1 MCRANALVAV
11 KRAGSGHL
19 GSSFSA
25 LDIVVHLLW
34 RELNVAQLGWD
45 DPDRDVFF
53 SSKGHDVPG
62 LYAALH
68 ALGVIPTE
76 RLLRLRRL
84 GGLDGHPDV
93 GVPGIEANSGSL
105 GMGLSKGRGM
115 AWGEAVPRAWRT
127 RRRDDGRRRAAG
139 GAELGGVRR
148 RFPPGRR
155 EPLGDRRPQR
165 AAVGSADGGDPR
177 ARRPRGQAARVRLA
191 RRDVRRARPRR
202 ARRRVRGHAR
212 DPGGHPEGARRPY
225 GQGARRLLHG
235 APDCRCAKAVAPI
248 AGTPARPT
256 TSTSAAPTTS

>member
-1 MCRANALVAV
+1 VPELTLIPRGEFDRVRSGDADRPGTLALLADMCRLNALTAV

-34 RELNVAQLGWD
+34 RELNVAKLGWGH
-45 DPDRDVFF
+45 PDRDIFF

-68 ALGVIPTE
+68 ALGVIPAE

-115 AWGEAVPRAWRT
+115 AWAKKFVGRGGRVVRDQPVRDAVTVEVRA
-127 RRRDDGRRRAAG
+127 
-139 GAELGGVRR
+139 
-148 RFPPGRR
+148 
-155 EPLGDRRPQR
+155 
-165 AAVGSADGGDPR
+165 
-177 ARRPRGQAARVRLA
+177 
-191 RRDVRRARPRR
+191 
-202 ARRRVRGHAR
+202 
-212 DPGGHPEGARRPY
+212 
-225 GQGARRLLHG
+225 
-235 APDCRCAKAVAPI
+235 
-248 AGTPARPT
+248 
-256 TSTSAAPTTS
+256 